1 MCQDHLRPNSTI
13 AQCRGRLGDP
23 DHTPRFPHMNPQAS
37 FRQTRRSAAYHAHE
51 NAILA
56 HEVVVKRTGDVRS
69 EQGGDRYAN
78 QFMN

>member
-1 MCQDHLRPNSTI
+1 
-13 AQCRGRLGDP
+13 
-23 DHTPRFPHMNPQAS
+23 MNPQAS